1 MINKVSTLD
10 RTVYMA
16 EKIEMNV
23 HASTIINLM
32 RYNGYSFNLAVAD
45 IIDNSITGLVKSK
58 NVNITIINHTVND
71 LYVTIQDDGL
81 GMNFDE
87 LKRAMNLS
95 DKGLTT
101 LRPKDDLGKFGL
113 GLKSASFSQCS
124 NLIVLSKKNYK
135 ELAFTILDEMP
146 LRNDLHR
153 FPDSSFFKIPVQATG
168 NNINLILDTG
178 AHISYLNPEFV
189 NVDTLNLR
197 KTTDFNPILGNFEVS
212 LVDHFSYAINEI
224 QLDHEI
230 GLAPSNLANMLRQMS
245 VAGVFGY
252 ELFKVM
258 DFYYLKEEN
267 TIALSLH

>member
-1 MINKVSTLD
+1 MIKFDLQLHNGLPIITDKLGNKLLLD
-10 RTVYMA
+10 TGSPSSFCETSQIDIFGDLIRTPR
-16 EKIEMNV
+16 
-23 HASTIINLM
+23 NLM
-32 RYNGYSFNLAVAD
+32 GQVNAEYLISNLK
-45 IIDNSITGLVKSK
+45 IHL
-58 NVNITIINHTVND
+58 
-71 LYVTIQDDGL
+71 DGL
-81 GMNFDE
+81 
-87 LKRAMNLS
+87 
-95 DKGLTT
+95 
-101 LRPKDDLGKFGL
+101 L
-113 GLKSASFSQCS
+113 GLDILKMKSFS
-124 NLIVLSKKNYK
+124 INYQ

-212 LVDHFSYAINEI
+212 LVDHFSYTINEI

-267 TIALSLH
+267 TIALSLN

>member
-1 MINKVSTLD
+1 MIKFDLQLHNGLPIITDKLGNKLLLD
-10 RTVYMA
+10 TGSPSSFCETSQIDIFGDLIRTPR
-16 EKIEMNV
+16 
-23 HASTIINLM
+23 NLM
-32 RYNGYSFNLAVAD
+32 GQVNAEYLISNLK
-45 IIDNSITGLVKSK
+45 IHL
-58 NVNITIINHTVND
+58 
-71 LYVTIQDDGL
+71 DGL
-81 GMNFDE
+81 
-87 LKRAMNLS
+87 
-95 DKGLTT
+95 
-101 LRPKDDLGKFGL
+101 L
-113 GLKSASFSQCS
+113 GLDILKMKSFS
-124 NLIVLSKKNYK
+124 INYQ

-212 LVDHFSYAINEI
+212 LVDHFSYTIHEI

>member
-1 MINKVSTLD
+1 MIKFDLQLHNGLPIITDKLGNKLLLD
-10 RTVYMA
+10 TGSPSSFCETSQIDIFGDLIRTPR
-16 EKIEMNV
+16 
-23 HASTIINLM
+23 NLM
-32 RYNGYSFNLAVAD
+32 GQVNAEYLISNLK
-45 IIDNSITGLVKSK
+45 IHL
-58 NVNITIINHTVND
+58 
-71 LYVTIQDDGL
+71 DGL
-81 GMNFDE
+81 
-87 LKRAMNLS
+87 
-95 DKGLTT
+95 
-101 LRPKDDLGKFGL
+101 L
-113 GLKSASFSQCS
+113 GLDILKMKSFS
-124 NLIVLSKKNYK
+124 INYK

>member
-1 MINKVSTLD
+1 MIKFDLQLHNGLPIITDKLGNKLLLD
-10 RTVYMA
+10 TGSPSSFCETSQIDIFGDLIRTPR
-16 EKIEMNV
+16 
-23 HASTIINLM
+23 NLM
-32 RYNGYSFNLAVAD
+32 GQVNAEYLISNLK
-45 IIDNSITGLVKSK
+45 IHL
-58 NVNITIINHTVND
+58 
-71 LYVTIQDDGL
+71 DGL
-81 GMNFDE
+81 
-87 LKRAMNLS
+87 
-95 DKGLTT
+95 
-101 LRPKDDLGKFGL
+101 L
-113 GLKSASFSQCS
+113 GLDILKMKSFS
-124 NLIVLSKKNYK
+124 INYQ

-212 LVDHFSYAINEI
+212 LVDHFSYTINEI